1 MSWVGDLLRAGIE
14 SDGRNVAI
22 PSGTISARNLVTNH
36 GSVWYVNSAVTRSG
50 NGKNWGRA
58 FKTITEAVGVASAGD
73 TIVCKGS
80 FNEAVE
86 CSKAGISFVG
96 GGTGPSQ
103 AVWTAPTVADSFCL
117 KLSAEACIV
126 TGFRFRPV
134 IYTTSG
140 VPSGICLSG
149 ADYSRIIG
157 NRFQGQPGSYV
168 AIYSPECDSDN
179 VEILDNEFI
188 YMNTAEHGA
197 AILGVGASYS
207 AWKIRR
213 NSFNSCVTAIKLTGR
228 VVEITDNIFHEHGLS
243 AGGAIEAV
251 MTLGIDLSDTG
262 GGGNYVARNF
272 LGGTYDTRLYVEGA
286 SGDAW
291 GQNYGVDGLASGNPP
306 QYIG

>member
-36 GSVWYVNSAVTRSG
+36 GSVWYVNSAKSKSG
-50 NGKNWGRA
+50 NGKSWSGA
-58 FKTITEAVGVASAGD
+58 FKTITKAVDAASAGD
-73 TIVCKGS
+73 TIICKGS

-103 AVWTAPTVADSFCL
+103 AVWTAPAVADSFCL

-134 IYTTSG
+134 IYDTSG

-149 ADYSRIIG
+149 ANYSCIIG
-157 NRFQGQPGSYV
+157 NRFQGQSGSYK
-168 AIYSPECDSDN
+168 AIYSPVCDSDN

-197 AILGVGASYS
+197 AIVGVGAAYS

-228 VVEITDNIFHEHGLS
+228 VVEITDNIFHEYGLS
-243 AGGAIEAV
+243 AGGAIDAV
-251 MTLGIDLSDTG
+251 MTLGIDLSGVG

-272 LGGTYDTRLYVEGA
+272 LGGTYDTDLYKEGA

-291 GQNYGVDGLASGNPP
+291 GQNYGVAGVTSENPP
-306 QYIG
+306 APIG